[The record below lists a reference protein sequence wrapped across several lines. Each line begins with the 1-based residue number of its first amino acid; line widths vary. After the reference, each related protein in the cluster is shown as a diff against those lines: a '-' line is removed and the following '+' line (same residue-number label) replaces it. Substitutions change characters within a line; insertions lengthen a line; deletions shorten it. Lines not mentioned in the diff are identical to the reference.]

1 MRKLRK
7 CIVVLLAMLPFMAC
21 ESADNKIVEFSD
33 LPSKA
38 QKFVKTYFPDKT
50 IALILCDESLFD
62 KDYEVRFEDSSE
74 VEFDEDGNW
83 KSVEMKG
90 GQAVPEGIV
99 PAAIKTYI
107 KTKHSNNFVIEIKKE
122 RKEYEVELNNGIDIV
137 FLHKL
142 NVKQHIFLCDCSAC
156 FRIKFVSID
165 TLENDTFSI

>member
-1 MRKLRK
+1 MKKLRK
-7 CIVVLLAMLPFMAC
+7 CILLVLAMLPFMGC
-21 ESADNKIVEFSD
+21 ESADNKVVEFSD

-62 KDYEVRFEDSSE
+62 KDYELRFEDGSE
-74 VEFDEDGNW
+74 IEFDEDGNW

-107 KTKHSNNFVIEIKKE
+107 KTKHSNNFVVEIKKE
-122 RKEYEVELNNGIDIV
+122 RKEYEVELNNGVDIV
-137 FLHKL
+137 FDK
-142 NVKQHIFLCDCSAC
+142 NGNFKRYD
-156 FRIKFVSID
+156 D
-165 TLENDTFSI
+165 